1 MATYLNK
8 RTGLT
13 FTTDCAVKGT
23 DYEEVKANSK
33 KEVVKEEKE
42 EIKAET
48 KKKAK
53 K

>member
-13 FTTDCAVKGT
+13 FTTDCVVKGA